1 MFPSKGWAAYE
12 TMLKAVGECREV
24 ADRDDLIFVR
34 SLGLVESLAPKLTP
48 VGQAFFSAR
57 FIEED
62 NDRAREIIRSQ
73 LLECCPESAAIAQT
87 LAKRPSVARKVAE
100 SVLRNQG
107 YGEGLTDRRLGSL
120 LALMSWSE
128 MLDYAKREGRIRVL
142 VAPLTETDLPK
153 SIFIN
158 PDTPWTNRKRL
169 EQVLGYADG
178 YLYWLDKHFLP
189 AGLDCLGDVID
200 GSRVSEVRV
209 LSLELEENN
218 SKRARREYRDLSREL
233 TARGVDLEWRFID
246 SRDVRDT
253 HDRWIISRS
262 TAWNVPNLN
271 AILSGQHSEISE
283 TTNREELLPMFNRAW
298 ERAPARAASPVRA
311 AA

>member
-1 MFPSKGWAAYE
+1 MLPSKGWTAYE
-12 TMLKAVGECREV
+12 TMLKAVGECREP
-24 ADRDDLIFVR
+24 AGPDDLVFLR
-34 SLGLVESLAPKLTP
+34 SLGLIELEGQKLSP
-48 VGQAFFSAR
+48 VGQTYFSAR

-62 NDRAREIIRSQ
+62 ADRAREIIRSQ
-73 LLECCPESAAIAQT
+73 LLEFCPESAAIAQT
-87 LAKRPSVARKVAE
+87 LARRPAVARTVAE

-128 MLDYAKREGRIRVL
+128 ILDYAKREGRIRVL
-142 VAPLTETDLPK
+142 VAPLAENDLPK

-169 EQVLGYADG
+169 EQVLGHADQ

-189 AGLDCLGDVID
+189 TGLDCLGDVID
-200 GSRVSEVRV
+200 GSKVGEVRV

-233 TARGVDLEWRFID
+233 TARGVSIEWRFID
-246 SRDVRDT
+246 SRDIRDT
-253 HDRWIISRS
+253 HDRWVISRS

-271 AILSGQHSEISE
+271 AILSGQHSELSE
-283 TTNREELLPMFNRAW
+283 TSNREELLQMFNRAW
-298 ERAPARAASPVRA
+298 DRAPTRPASPVRA